1 MIRNPDLHVVRP
13 RSAGD
18 RLPAG
23 TFMTPGNLI
32 GTPLNRLACTESV
45 TIATIALT
53 ASSSLTRAAGE
64 NGYFISSAV
73 VNFGVYH

>member
-1 MIRNPDLHVVRP
+1 
-13 RSAGD
+13 
-18 RLPAG
+18 
-23 TFMTPGNLI
+23 MTPGNLI

-53 ASSSLTRAAGE
+53 ASSPLTRAAGE
-64 NGYFISSAV
+64 NDYFISSAV